1 MLKKINV
8 PSAAELRSKME
19 EYLLEHA
26 TDTGAEDERWRAR
39 LAKDVQEV
47 KREVS
52 SKVEAVN
59 MKTEAKVAEVKQE
72 VKEVS
77 SKLEEVK
84 QEVSFKLEA
93 VNEKLELIF
102 QSVSAFRLLEASNVT
117 QC

>member
-52 SKVEAVN
+52 SKVEAV
-59 MKTEAKVAEVKQE
+59 KQE